1 MLCPNRPPSLAAIAW
16 PDTRNTDTIRNLA
29 EQSDKG
35 LDALKKTTGLP
46 LSTYFSGPKLRWML
60 DNVPQVKEAHDS
72 GDLYF
77 GTVDSWVLWNMTGGL
92 DGGVHLTD
100 CTNAS
105 RTMFMDLETLDWSQD
120 CLDFF
125 KVDKACLPRIVSNAE
140 VFGKVSQGKFKGF
153 PIAGLIGDQQA
164 ALVGNKVGP
173 RSMVMYI
180 SQPTA
185 EPN

>member
-1 MLCPNRPPSLAAIAW
+1 
-16 PDTRNTDTIRNLA
+16 LA

-46 LSTYFSGPKLRWML
+46 LSTYFSGPKLRWMM
-60 DNVPQVKEAHDS
+60 DNVPEVKDAHDS

-125 KVDKACLPRIVSNAE
+125 KVDKACLPKIVSNAE

-164 ALVGNKVGP
+164 ALVGNKVGLD
-173 RSMVMYI
+173 
-180 SQPTA
+180 
-185 EPN
+185 